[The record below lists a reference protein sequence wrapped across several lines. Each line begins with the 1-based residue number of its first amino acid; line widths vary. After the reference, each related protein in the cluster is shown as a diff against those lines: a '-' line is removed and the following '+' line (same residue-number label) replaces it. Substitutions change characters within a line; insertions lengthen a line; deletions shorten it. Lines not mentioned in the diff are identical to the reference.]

1 MMKITKWLR
10 WEQPSNSH
18 WSHCH
23 TYRESFDQGWKC
35 ALANCLF
42 DQNLGGFDVQDSP
55 SFTSQCKLCKLSHCC
70 DNQCAHYCTGHQNF
84 SPLCVSN
91 VSTVT
96 MKYCT
101 PLQHTLCWP
110 SKQLPLTHQQ
120 AGPILQILQSQANTQ
135 LIFVKVKIPR
145 LKLD

>member
-1 MMKITKWLR
+1 MRGKFLFTLFTM
-10 WEQPSNSH
+10 SH
-18 WSHCH
+18 
-23 TYRESFDQGWKC
+23 SFEQGWKC
-35 ALANCLF
+35 PLANCLF
-42 DQNLGGFDVQDSP
+42 DQNLKGFDVQDSP

-101 PLQHTLCWP
+101 LHTVAAHTVLSIKTTSFDP
-110 SKQLPLTHQQ
+110 PAGGPNIKNITKLSSYLSKL
-120 AGPILQILQSQANTQ
+120 
-135 LIFVKVKIPR
+135 KIPR